1 MNFVALD
8 FETANPRLSSICQ
21 ISATRFQGGEPVETL
36 CTYVQPDDYFHP
48 MNVSI
53 HGIDESTV
61 AGAPTFAEAHRALH
75 DLIGD
80 GIVVTHTGF
89 DRTALYRACEMHTLP
104 AALCQWLDSS
114 MIVRRAWPQF
124 ARSGYG
130 LGNVASFLDLAF
142 KHHDAGEDSRVTGE
156 IVVHAIRHTGIDL
169 KDWLVRV
176 RQPIS
181 PSDATP
187 IAQTGNIS
195 GPLAG
200 EVIVFTGAL
209 TLPRREAARMAADAG
224 IDVADGVTKHTT
236 LLVVGD
242 QDLDR
247 LADGETKSS
256 KHRKAE
262 SLIQG
267 GQPLRILSEAD
278 FQALLGTK
286 LGV

>member
-21 ISATRFQGGEPVETL
+21 IGATRFRDGEAVETL

-48 MNVSI
+48 MNVSV
-53 HGIDESTV
+53 HGIDVTTV
-61 AGAPTFAEAHRALH
+61 AGAPTFAEAHQELH

-89 DRTALYRACEMHTLP
+89 DRTAMHRACEMHALP

-124 ARSGYG
+124 ARAGYG
-130 LGNVASFLDLAF
+130 LGNVAAFLDLPF
-142 KHHDAGEDSRVTGE
+142 KHHDAGEDSRVTGQ
-156 IVVHAIRHTGIDL
+156 IVVHASRQTGLSLD
-169 KDWLVRV
+169 DWLLRV
-176 RQPIS
+176 RQPIAHGGS
-181 PSDATP
+181 SP
-187 IAQTGNIS
+187 IAQGGDRS

-209 TLPRREAARMAADAG
+209 TLPRREAAKIAADAG
-224 IDVADGVTKHTT
+224 IDVADGVTRQTT

-242 QDLDR
+242 QDLER

-256 KHRKAE
+256 KHRRAE
-262 SLIQG
+262 YLIKG

-278 FQALLGTK
+278 FQALIAIK
-286 LGV
+286 IRA

>member
-1 MNFVALD
+1 M
-8 FETANPRLSSICQ
+8 
-21 ISATRFQGGEPVETL
+21 
-36 CTYVQPDDYFHP
+36 
-48 MNVSI
+48 
-53 HGIDESTV
+53 
-61 AGAPTFAEAHRALH
+61 AGAPTFAEAHQNLH

-89 DRTALYRACEMHTLP
+89 DRTAMHRACEMHALP

-130 LGNVASFLDLAF
+130 LANVASFLGLAF
-142 KHHDAGEDSRVTGE
+142 RHHDAGEDSRVTGQ
-156 IVVHAIRHTGIDL
+156 IVVHAIRETGLGLD
-169 KDWLVRV
+169 DWFHRV
-176 RQPIS
+176 RQPITLGS
-181 PSDATP
+181 GGRVSQSGD
-187 IAQTGNIS
+187 QS

-209 TLPRREAARMAADAG
+209 TLPRREAATMAAGAG
-224 IDVADGVTKHTT
+224 IDVADSVTKHTT

-242 QDLDR
+242 QDLER

-262 SLIQG
+262 NLIRN
-267 GQPLRILSEAD
+267 GQQLRILTEAD
-278 FQALLGTK
+278 FQSLIGIRLDA
-286 LGV
+286 

>member
-21 ISATRFQGGEPVETL
+21 IGATLFRDGEPVQTL

-48 MNVSI
+48 MNVSV
-53 HGIDESTV
+53 HGIDDRTV
-61 AGAPTFAEAHRALH
+61 VGAPTFAQAHQALH
-75 DLIGD
+75 ELIGD

-89 DRTALYRACEMHTLP
+89 DRIALHRACEMHALP
-104 AALCQWLDSS
+104 AATCQWLDSS

-130 LGNVASFLDLAF
+130 LGNVASFLDLSF
-142 KHHDAGEDSRVTGE
+142 KHHDAGEDSRVTGQ
-156 IVVHAIRHTGIDL
+156 IVVHAINHTGVSL
-169 KDWLVRV
+169 EDWLLRV

-181 PSDATP
+181 PSTASP
-187 IAQTGNIS
+187 IAQSGDQS

-209 TLPRREAARMAADAG
+209 MLPRREAAKMAAEAG

-242 QDLDR
+242 QDLER
-247 LADGETKSS
+247 LAEGETKSS

-262 SLIQG
+262 SLIKG

-278 FQALLGTK
+278 FQALIDIK
-286 LGV
+286 LSA

>member
-21 ISATRFQGGEPVETL
+21 IGATRFRDGEAIETL

-48 MNVSI
+48 MNVSV
-53 HGIDESTV
+53 HGIDEAMV
-61 AGAPTFAEAHRALH
+61 AGAPTFAEAHQELH

-89 DRTALYRACEMHTLP
+89 DRTAMHRACEMHSLP

-130 LGNVASFLDLAF
+130 LGNVASFLNLSF
-142 KHHDAGEDSRVTGE
+142 KHHDAGEDSRVTGQ
-156 IVVHAIRHTGIDL
+156 IVVHAIRETGFGLD
-169 KDWLVRV
+169 DWLLRV

-181 PSDATP
+181 PSASSP
-187 IAQTGNIS
+187 IAQSGDQS

-200 EVIVFTGAL
+200 QVIVFTGAL
-209 TLPRREAARMAADAG
+209 ALPRREAAKMAADAG

-242 QDLDR
+242 QDLER

-256 KHRKAE
+256 KHRRAE

-267 GQPLRILSEAD
+267 GQTLRILSEAD
-278 FQALLGTK
+278 FQALIDIQIGA
-286 LGV
+286 

>member
-21 ISATRFQGGEPVETL
+21 IGATRFQDGEPVETL
-36 CTYVQPDDYFHP
+36 CRYVQPNDYFHP
-48 MNVSI
+48 INISV
-53 HGIDESTV
+53 HGIDEATV
-61 AGAPTFAEAHRALH
+61 AGAPTFAEAHQELH

-80 GIVVTHTGF
+80 KVVVTHTGF
-89 DRTALYRACEMHTLP
+89 DRTAMHRACEIHSLP

-130 LGNVASFLDLAF
+130 LANIASFLDLTF
-142 KHHDAGEDSRVTGE
+142 KHHDAGEDSRVTGQ
-156 IVVHAIRHTGIDL
+156 IVVQAIRETGFGVE
-169 KDWLVRV
+169 DWLIRV

-181 PSDATP
+181 PSSASL
-187 IAQTGNIS
+187 IAQSGDQS

-209 TLPRREAARMAADAG
+209 MLPRREAAKMAAEAG

-242 QDLDR
+242 QDLER

-262 SLIQG
+262 CLIKG
-267 GQPLRILSEAD
+267 GQSLRILSEAD
-278 FQALLGTK
+278 FQALIDIRISA
-286 LGV
+286 